1 MNYDK
6 ENNPET
12 RAEFQSPVSVVR
24 RLWEMPEV
32 DVKEEY
38 RKKIERI
45 IQRAIDVADEAVAL
59 LMLVR
64 SNP

>member
-1 MNYDK
+1 MDS
-6 ENNPET
+6 EREV
-12 RAEFQSPVSVVR
+12 RAEFNSPVSVVR

-38 RKKIERI
+38 RRKIERI
-45 IQRAIDVADEAVAL
+45 IQTAIAVADEAVSL
-59 LMLVR
+59 LNLIR

>member
-1 MNYDK
+1 MDADK
-6 ENNPET
+6 ENI
-12 RAEFQSPVSVVR
+12 RQEFNSPVSVVR

>member
-1 MNYDK
+1 MDADK
-6 ENNPET
+6 ENTIHSEYH
-12 RAEFQSPVSVVR
+12 SPVSVVR

>member
-1 MNYDK
+1 MDS
-6 ENNPET
+6 EREV
-12 RAEFQSPVSVVR
+12 RAEFNSPISVVR
-24 RLWEMPEV
+24 RLWDMPEV

-45 IQRAIDVADEAVAL
+45 IQRAIEVADEAVAL
-59 LMLVR
+59 LNLIR

>member
-1 MNYDK
+1 MDS
-6 ENNPET
+6 EREV
-12 RAEFQSPVSVVR
+12 RAGFNSPVSVVR

-38 RKKIERI
+38 RRKIERI
-45 IQRAIDVADEAVAL
+45 IQTAIAVADEAVSL
-59 LMLVR
+59 LNLIR